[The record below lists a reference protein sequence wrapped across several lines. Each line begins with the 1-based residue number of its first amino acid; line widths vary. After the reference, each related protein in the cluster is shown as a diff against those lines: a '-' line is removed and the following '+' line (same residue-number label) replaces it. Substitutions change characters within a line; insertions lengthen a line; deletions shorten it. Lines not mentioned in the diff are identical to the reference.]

1 MAGYSKASVAR
12 PSGMPGAGL
21 HPMDQLILI
30 DVDDIASFPERE
42 ADGVNISSSNALTLK
57 TGAKAIAIYMTPGTT
72 EVTSNSEGD
81 ADEQGFTPTIQFN
94 HPGNE
99 EAIMLFK
106 TNWLSRNAVAILK
119 FCDSDKV
126 WLAGSPCNPM
136 KLTANYT
143 GNGTSNR
150 NQLTFAQASKGLD
163 FALYAAALPALD
175 TDS

>member
-1 MAGYSKASVAR
+1 MADYSKASVPR

-21 HPMDQLILI
+21 HPMDQLIVV
-30 DVDDIASFPERE
+30 DVEDIASFPSRE
-42 ADGVNISSSNALTLK
+42 ADGVNIASTNALTLK

-72 EVTSNSEGD
+72 EVSSNSEGD
-81 ADEQGFTPTIQFN
+81 PDEQGFTPTVQFN

-99 EAIMLFK
+99 EGIMLFK
-106 TNWLSRNAVAILK
+106 TNWLSRNAVVFLK
-119 FCDSDKV
+119 FCNSDKV

-136 KLTANYT
+136 KLQANYT

-150 NQLTFAQASKGLD
+150 NQLTFQQASKGDD
-163 FALYAAALPALD
+163 FAIYAAALPALD

>member
-1 MAGYSKASVAR
+1 
-12 PSGMPGAGL
+12 
-21 HPMDQLILI
+21 
-30 DVDDIASFPERE
+30 
-42 ADGVNISSSNALTLK
+42 
-57 TGAKAIAIYMTPGTT
+57 
-72 EVTSNSEGD
+72 
-81 ADEQGFTPTIQFN
+81 
-94 HPGNE
+94 
-99 EAIMLFK
+99 MLFK